1 MADIKSI
8 CIYCGSSMGNDP
20 RYNEAADL
28 LGRLIGEAGL
38 ELVYGGG
45 KVGLMGTVA
54 DAVLKAGGRVT
65 GIIPSNLKKVELAH
79 DGLSEMIVVES
90 MQERKR
96 MMFDKSDA
104 FVTLPGGPGTLDET
118 IEIIT
123 WRQLRLHAKPIVIV
137 DDGGYWQPLL
147 DLMEHTIENGFAH
160 DVFRTFY
167 TVVSSPEEVLPAIEE
182 LPESF
187 LEERPERL

>member
-1 MADIKSI
+1 
-8 CIYCGSSMGNDP
+8 MGNDP

-28 LGRLIGEAGL
+28 LGRLIGEAEL
-38 ELVYGGG
+38 ELIYGGG
-45 KVGLMGTVA
+45 KIGLMGTVA

-90 MQERKR
+90 MHERKR

-167 TVVSSPEEVLPAIEE
+167 EVVSTPQEVLPAIAE

>member
-1 MADIKSI
+1 MT
-8 CIYCGSSMGNDP
+8 GH
-20 RYNEAADL
+20 
-28 LGRLIGEAGL
+28 
-38 ELVYGGG
+38 GGG
-45 KVGLMGTVA
+45 SKVIFLRIMRILRYG
-54 DAVLKAGGRVT
+54 
-65 GIIPSNLKKVELAH
+65 
-79 DGLSEMIVVES
+79 
-90 MQERKR
+90 
-96 MMFDKSDA
+96 
-104 FVTLPGGPGTLDET
+104 PGGPGTLDET

>member
-1 MADIKSI
+1 MKSI

-28 LGRLIGEAGL
+28 LGRLIGEAEL
-38 ELVYGGG
+38 ELIYGGG
-45 KVGLMGTVA
+45 KIGLMGTVA

-90 MQERKR
+90 MHERKR

-118 IEIIT
+118 I
-123 WRQLRLHAKPIVIV
+123 
-137 DDGGYWQPLL
+137 
-147 DLMEHTIENGFAH
+147 
-160 DVFRTFY
+160 
-167 TVVSSPEEVLPAIEE
+167 
-182 LPESF
+182 
-187 LEERPERL
+187 